1 LTHTAT
7 MQNFSSST
15 STRLSLSQ
23 GYMPLVI
30 LVLLLQSLSGFIFAA
45 EFNATV
51 NRYTLEEGESLEL
64 RLQIDKSSLL
74 NKPDYSPLEKDF
86 DIMDVGRSSQV
97 QIINGDTKS
106 STVWKLALIP
116 KKAGEIIIPAIRLGK
131 LKTQAI
137 TINVSKASAQNSNI
151 LQTQPKIMV
160 EAVVDKTS
168 AYVQEQIIYT
178 VRLLFQGIQIRK
190 WNLSEPTAGD
200 AIIHPLGDPTQYE
213 KIIGG
218 ISYGV
223 LEKRYA
229 VFPQSSG
236 ELEVSPVTFAGVI
249 NDANKQNYFGRGQQI
264 IKRSQPVGISVQP
277 KNSAFP
283 NLNWLPAKALLLEE
297 QWSPELSTL
306 KVGESA
312 TWTLVLKALGQNSST
327 LPPLNIKLPPEFKT
341 YPDQAKLE
349 EGQNGDGLIG
359 QRSESIAIIATTP
372 GEFELP
378 AVEVSWW
385 NTQKNRLQTTRIPK
399 RSIRVIPAA
408 PQVQS
413 LPSPPKPAI
422 PEITATP
429 QTPLKTSSSDAAV
442 LKELQQW
449 KIGALVMTGL
459 FLLLLITHFIL
470 WLRRKPSKE
479 LAASDHALSEKE
491 RRQKIQSSLKT
502 LVVACKTNDPKHV
515 QTTLLDWGS
524 HFLGQSIHSIGQIRT
539 EITSAELK
547 DELGKLES
555 LLYSAQADSATWD
568 GGKLAE
574 LIKSYD
580 TQQPLNHR
588 EKEILAP
595 LYPSS

>member
-1 LTHTAT
+1 MTHTAT

-429 QTPLKTSSSDAAV
+429 QTPLKTSSSDATV

-479 LAASDHALSEKE
+479 LAASDHELSEKE

>member
-1 LTHTAT
+1 MTHTAI
-7 MQNFSSST
+7 MQNIT
-15 STRLSLSQ
+15 SMTLTRLSLSQ
-23 GYMPLVI
+23 RYMPIAI
-30 LVLLLQSLSGFIFAA
+30 LVLLLQSLSGFVFAA

-51 NRYTLEEGESLEL
+51 NRYTLEEGESLKL
-64 RLQIDKSSLL
+64 RLQIDESSLL

-86 DIMDVGRSSQV
+86 DIIDVGRSSQV

-116 KKAGEIIIPAIRLGK
+116 KRAGEIIIPAIRLGK
-131 LKTQAI
+131 LKTQPI
-137 TINVSKASAQNSNI
+137 TINVTKATAQSSNI

-160 EAVVDKTS
+160 EAVADKTS

-213 KIIGG
+213 KNIGG

-229 VFPQSSG
+229 IFPQSSG
-236 ELEVSPVTFAGVI
+236 ELEVPPITFAGVI

-378 AVEVSWW
+378 AVEVRWW
-385 NTQKNRLQTTRIPK
+385 NTQNDQLQVTRIPK

-408 PQVQS
+408 PQVKA
-413 LPSPPKPAI
+413 LPGLPKPAI
-422 PEITATP
+422 PEITTIP
-429 QTPLKTSSSDAAV
+429 QTPLQTSSSDAAV

-449 KIGALVMTGL
+449 KMGALVMTGL

-479 LAASDHALSEKE
+479 LTSSDHALSERE
-491 RRQKIQSSLKT
+491 RRQKLQSSLNA
-502 LVVACKTNDPKHV
+502 LLAACKTNDPKHV

-524 HFLGQSIHSIGQIRT
+524 HLLGQSIHSIGQIKT
-539 EITSAELK
+539 EITNAELRN
-547 DELGKLES
+547 ELGKLES
-555 LLYSAQADSATWD
+555 LLYSAQADSTTWD
-568 GGKLAE
+568 GDKLAE

-580 TQQPLNHR
+580 TQQPLTHR
-588 EKEILAP
+588 QKEILAP
-595 LYPSS
+595 LYPSA

>member
-1 LTHTAT
+1 
-7 MQNFSSST
+7 MQNISSST
-15 STRLSLSQ
+15 STHLSISQ
-23 GYMPLVI
+23 RYMPLVI
-30 LVLLLQSLSGFIFAA
+30 LALLLQSLSGFIFAA
-45 EFNATV
+45 EFNAAV

-64 RLQIDKSSLL
+64 RLQVNESSLL

-106 STVWKLALIP
+106 STVWKLALVP
-116 KKAGEIIIPAIRLGK
+116 NKTGEITIPSIRLGK
-131 LKTQAI
+131 LRTQAI
-137 TINVSKASAQNSNI
+137 TINVTKAMAQSSNI

-160 EAVVDKTS
+160 EAVADKTS

-178 VRLLFQGIQIRK
+178 VRLLFQGIQIRQ
-190 WNLSEPTAGD
+190 WNLSEPTVGD
-200 AIIHPLGDPTQYE
+200 AIIHPLGEPAQYE
-213 KIIGG
+213 KNIGG

-229 VFPQSSG
+229 IFPQSSG
-236 ELEVSPVTFAGVI
+236 ELEIPPITFAGVV
-249 NDANKQNYFGRGQQI
+249 NDANQQNYFGRGKQI
-264 IKRSQPVGISVQP
+264 IRRSQPVGISVHP

-297 QWSPELSTL
+297 KWSPELSTL
-306 KVGESA
+306 KVGESV
-312 TWTLVLKALGQNSST
+312 TWTLILKALGQNSST

-359 QRSESIAIIATTP
+359 QRSESIAIVATSP
-372 GEFELP
+372 GDFELP

-385 NTQKNRLQTTRIPK
+385 NTQENQLQTTRIPK

-408 PQVQS
+408 PQVQAI
-413 LPSPPKPAI
+413 PSSPQPAT
-422 PEITATP
+422 PEITTAP
-429 QTPLKTSSSDAAV
+429 QAPLKTSSSDAAL

-449 KIGALVMTGL
+449 KIGALVVTGL
-459 FLLLLITHFIL
+459 LLLLLITHFIL

-479 LAASDHALSEKE
+479 ISAADHQLLEKE
-491 RRQKIQSSLKT
+491 RQQKIQSSLKT
-502 LVVACKTNDPKHV
+502 LLTACKTNNPKQV
-515 QTTLLDWGS
+515 QATLIDWGS
-524 HFLGQSIHSIGQIRT
+524 HLLGQHIHSIGQIKT
-539 EITSAELK
+539 EMTSAELK

-555 LLYSAQADSATWD
+555 LLYSAQADSTTWD
-568 GGKLAE
+568 ASKLAE

-580 TQQPLNHR
+580 TQQPLKHR
-588 EKEILAP
+588 AKETLAP
-595 LYPSS
+595 LYPSA